1 MTLVSAKLAAVKH
14 KILAWSQESGGKK
27 NPFICFKA
35 AFSLHI
41 LMEDQPFPE
50 Y

>member
-1 MTLVSAKLAAVKH
+1 MSAKLAAVKH
-14 KILAWSQESGGKK
+14 KIVACSQESGGGI
-27 NPFICFKA
+27 ICFKA

-41 LMEDQPFPE
+41 LKEHQPFPE